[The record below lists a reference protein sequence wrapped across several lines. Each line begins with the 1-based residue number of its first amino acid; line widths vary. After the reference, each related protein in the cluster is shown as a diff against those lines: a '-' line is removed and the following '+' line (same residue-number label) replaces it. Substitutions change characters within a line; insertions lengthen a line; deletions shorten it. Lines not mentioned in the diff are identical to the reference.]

1 MGRMMNKTTYTHKHS
16 KLAILVA
23 SIMFAGISGCVEGE
37 KINTET
43 AEYTPESRQLG
54 VIAGEDGEFAPG
66 EQVTIDGRLVGTTA
80 GQTILWSQTEGDS
93 IAIED
98 WTSTTLNFVAPQVE
112 AIEAY
117 TFEIKAIDED
127 GSVVVDADGS
137 ELKDDVTITVFD
149 PEKLITLEAEDS
161 SVATLKGTV
170 RIVDKNDDMYIAGH
184 SGTSHTSDINPGDSV
199 TFNVNLDA
207 PGYYTVYLNYAIG
220 IGYGGK
226 VGQVKVNGVV
236 SELSLAETGKFEQ
249 IRVDVFNMNQGENT
263 IEVGGGWSYYRVDSI
278 QILPA
283 AAPAAPLA
291 VEPSLVNPNATSTT
305 KKLME
310 FLTQNYGS
318 STLSGQTEF
327 PAKVGNEFPLTNFDA
342 IVDATEDDAPA
353 IVAFDYMNYSAS
365 YNGSDIAGL
374 TDSIIKAHEEK
385 NIIVSALFHWRA
397 PSGNEAEQGCFYS
410 DCTSFDL
417 TAALADEQS
426 DDYKALINDID
437 TVALELTKL
446 ANADIPVLWRPL
458 HEAEGEWF
466 WWGAHGSDALKQL
479 WEIMYERMTNHHQL
493 NNLIWVFT
501 HTQSL
506 SADWYP
512 GDEYVD
518 IVGYDGYAE
527 PKNDDEVTFKSQF
540 STLKDRHNGKKLVAL
555 TETGTIPNV
564 ETMHEQNA
572 WWSFFITWNSETW
585 DTSSVIG
592 PQGADKITIDSNYS
606 FDGIINLLDLPNTT
620 EKVEAGTYENFEANS
635 DEFDISAWEFQNNW
649 SPTDGINLS
658 TAWFSDGAQSL
669 SGETQ
674 LVEGDDNIILQT
686 YPEGGVVLGSVNTLK
701 ITAHTENAG
710 SDVQIQLFAKDQ
722 NDEWRDGG
730 AVPLSENGT
739 QLSLDISDLNELS
752 GFGVR
757 FMGAKGSVDTPSQ
770 FYIDSVEFE

>member
-1 MGRMMNKTTYTHKHS
+1 MKKTTYTHKHS
-16 KLAILVA
+16 KLAILIA
-23 SIMFAGISGCVEGE
+23 SIMLGGLTGCVEGE
-37 KINTET
+37 TLNTET
-43 AEYTPESRQLG
+43 AQYTPESRPLG
-54 VIAGEDGEFAPG
+54 VIAGSDGEFAPG
-66 EQVTIDGRLVGTTA
+66 TEVVIEGRLVGTITDES
-80 GQTILWSQTEGDS
+80 ILWKQTEGAPIQID
-93 IAIED
+93 D
-98 WTSTTLNFVAPQVE
+98 PKKPTLSFTAPQVQ

-117 TFEIKAIDED
+117 TFEITAVDSNGNIIED
-127 GSVVVDADGS
+127 QDGNQ
-137 ELKDDVTITVFD
+137 LTDDVTITVFD

-161 SVATLKGTV
+161 NVATLNGTV
-170 RIVDKNDDMYIAGH
+170 VIVDETDDMYISGH
-184 SGTSHTSDINPGDSV
+184 SGSGHTSDINPGDSV
-199 TFNVNLDA
+199 VFNISLEEA
-207 PGYYTVYLNYAIG
+207 GYYTVYLNYAIG
-220 IGYGGK
+220 TGYGGK
-226 VGQVKVNGVV
+226 VGQVKVNGVAA
-236 SELSLAETGKFEQ
+236 ELSLSETGKFEQ
-249 IRVDVFNMNQGENT
+249 IRVDVFNMSEGENT

-278 QILPA
+278 QLLPA
-283 AAPAAPLA
+283 AAPAGPLS
-291 VEPSLVNPNATSTT
+291 VEPSLVNPDATTSAIN
-305 KKLME
+305 LME

-342 IVDATEDDAPA
+342 IVDATADDAPA

-374 TDSIIKAHEEK
+374 TDSIIKAHKDK

-397 PSGNEAEQGCFYS
+397 PSGNETEQGCFYS

-417 TAALADEQS
+417 TAALSDEQS

-479 WEIMYERMTNHHQL
+479 WKIMYERMTNHHQL

-527 PKNDDEVTFKSQF
+527 PKNDDEVTFKSQY
-540 STLKDRHNGKKLVAL
+540 STLKERHNGKKLVAL

-564 ETMHEQNA
+564 QTMHEQNA

-585 DTSSVIG
+585 DSSSVIG
-592 PQGADKITIDSNYS
+592 PQGADNSTIDSNYEY
-606 FDGIINLLDLPNTT
+606 DGVINLLDIPNVV
-620 EKVEAGTYENFEANS
+620 EKVEAGLYENFEASSN
-635 DEFDISAWEFQNNW
+635 DFDITTWEFQNNW
-649 SPTDGINLS
+649 SPVDGINLS
-658 TAWFSDGAQSL
+658 TTWFADGMQSL
-669 SGETQ
+669 GGDVQ
-674 LVEGDDNIILQT
+674 LVEGDDNVILQT
-686 YPEGGVVLGSVNTLK
+686 YPANGLQLGSVSTLK
-701 ITAHTENAG
+701 VTAHSINAG
-710 SDVQIQLFAKDQ
+710 SNVQVQLFAKDQ
-722 NDEWRDGG
+722 DDDWRDSGAFDIEEGG
-730 AVPLSENGT
+730 V
-739 QLSLDISDLNELS
+739 QLSLDISDLSELS

-757 FMGAKGSVDTPSQ
+757 FIGAQGEQNSPSQ
-770 FYIDSVEFE
+770 FFIDSVIFE